1 MRTAQHRSKRYE
13 DVSSKRTIFQ
23 KEMPFSGLGFTVRA
37 RNLLILI
44 LSELGSIF
52 FLREVVMPKASSQT
66 TFCAAL
72 GLPKSERPFRAG
84 FPFLDYD

>member
-44 LSELGSIF
+44 LSELGPIF
-52 FLREVVMPKASSQT
+52 FFFFWGGRHA
-66 TFCAAL
+66 
-72 GLPKSERPFRAG
+72 
-84 FPFLDYD
+84 